1 MIYISLFDSISYHL
15 GTSSLSQI
23 LKGLRCQRLA
33 PHTTRK
39 GTVKVFTVF
48 IIFMFVLSLPLPGLI
63 MDTMWKIL
71 DRSRWR
77 GIATTWAT
85 AMAYAVAI
93 TIQAYVIINTR
104 SGLIMAVAG
113 MAFFLNLIALQGMG
127 EEEEEE
133 S

>member
-1 MIYISLFDSISYHL
+1 M
-15 GTSSLSQI
+15 
-23 LKGLRCQRLA
+23 
-33 PHTTRK
+33 
-39 GTVKVFTVF
+39 FTVF

-104 SGLIMAVAG
+104 SGLIMAIVAVS
-113 MAFFLNLIALQGMG
+113 FFLNLIAFQGMG
-127 EEEEEE
+127 EEEEE